1 MKSWGR
7 VGFFCVVMFGQN
19 LWGSEPA
26 VSPASQTDSP
36 ATTPVARFVG
46 QKTPVSEVAFSVDGR
61 HLLAACSQD
70 VRRWDIQTGDEQ
82 IVVKELVGP
91 IVALASDA
99 KRIACAA
106 QFRLS
111 RSSDITI
118 YDATTGDPLLTF
130 DPHGDWNRKFAF
142 RPATGS
148 LALSA
153 DGRLLAT
160 GTSRAEVGGP
170 HGYPGG
176 AVTIWDTKSGEQL
189 HHFPLSTFVRR
200 LAFSDDGRQL
210 AAGTNG
216 AGGELPES
224 GEVCVWNVD
233 TGEEVRRFRTRS
245 KVKAGGSPAAVASLV
260 FSPDG
265 QRVAAAVHGA
275 RPVRPAGRTPSG
287 EAPPEVLVW
296 DLATGKITLRLRGE
310 PSGSLRL
317 AFTPDGKLLAT
328 ADAFEPLVQLWN
340 TETGEQTKSVRPT
353 VPMIVTI
360 KFSADG
366 QRLAVAGSNADN
378 SGVIEILAL
387 ED

>member
-1 MKSWGR
+1 ML
-7 VGFFCVVMFGQN
+7 GQN
-19 LWGSEPA
+19 LCGSEPA
-26 VSPASQTDSP
+26 VSPAGQPDSP
-36 ATTPVARFVG
+36 GTTSVARFVG
-46 QKTPVSEVAFSVDGR
+46 QKSPVSEVAFSADGGQ
-61 HLLAACSQD
+61 LLAACTQD
-70 VRRWDIQTGDEQ
+70 VRRWDIQTGHEQ

-91 IVALASDA
+91 LVALAADA
-99 KRIACAA
+99 KRIACAQ

-142 RPATGS
+142 RPAAGS

-189 HHFPLSTFVRR
+189 HRFPLSTFVRQ

-224 GEVCVWNVD
+224 GEVCVWKVD

-245 KVKAGGSPAAVASLV
+245 KVKAGGSPSAVASLV

-265 QRVAAAVHGA
+265 RRVAAAVHGA
-275 RPVRPAGRTPSG
+275 RSVRPAGRTPNV

-296 DLATGKITLRLRGE
+296 DLATGDITLRLRGE
-310 PSGSLRL
+310 PGRSRRL

-328 ADAFEPLVQLWN
+328 AEAVEPVVQLWN
-340 TETGEQTKSVRPT
+340 TETGEQTKSFRPA
-353 VPMIVTI
+353 VPRIVTI
-360 KFSADG
+360 KFSPDG